1 MRIGSGSGLDT
12 IFSGSGCDT
21 FVLAAGK
28 GFDQIE
34 NFALRQDWINLS
46 GFSFAD
52 ITITQ
57 GTGADANNTLI
68 SVMSTGDLLASLIGV
83 QANTV
88 TNSVFTIV

>member
-1 MRIGSGSGLDT
+1 
-12 IFSGSGCDT
+12 
-21 FVLAAGK
+21 VLAAGE

-34 NFALRQDWINLS
+34 NFAVSQDGIELS

-52 ITITQ
+52 ITIAQ

-68 SVMSTGDLLASLIGV
+68 SVTNTGDLLASLIGV

-88 TNSVFTIV
+88 TSSVFTTI